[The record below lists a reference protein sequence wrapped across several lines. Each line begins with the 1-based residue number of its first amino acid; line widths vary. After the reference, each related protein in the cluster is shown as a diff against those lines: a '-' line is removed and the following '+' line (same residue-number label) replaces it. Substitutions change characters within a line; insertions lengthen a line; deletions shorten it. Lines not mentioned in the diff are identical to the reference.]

1 MESLKFWKYQSVG
14 NDFVIL
20 HEDCW
25 NSLGKLGLDATRII
39 PLICD
44 RKTGLG
50 ADGVLVVSQLNGEVH
65 LKMFNAD
72 GTEDFCGN
80 GIRCCARQAYD
91 LGWVGE
97 DFGITHFGRRVR
109 CQVDKNHISTDLGFA
124 TYDHRLIPT
133 NAEGELFLADLPMPT
148 GERLQISTLSTGTAH
163 TIIHVPEL
171 PTDDLFFAASPVIE
185 HHPLFPERTSVIWC
199 EVLSDH
205 HLRLR
210 IWERGVG
217 ETLGC
222 GTGSAAAAADWM
234 RRNGSGGRIDITSK
248 GGKLTVSADQWD
260 CPLTISGVAEE
271 VFSGHLHADLIQKAK
286 NLGPVA
292 AVVDGGTSRLLV

>member
-109 CQVDKNHISTDLGFA
+109 CQVDKNSISTDLGFA

-148 GERLQISTLSTGTAH
+148 GCFGAPPTRCRQGDSGALAGCHSRACEHALYAVKQTKPLGLSAIPKLRSLSVG
-163 TIIHVPEL
+163 
-171 PTDDLFFAASPVIE
+171 
-185 HHPLFPERTSVIWC
+185 RTSVH
-199 EVLSDH
+199 E
-205 HLRLR
+205 
-210 IWERGVG
+210 
-217 ETLGC
+217 
-222 GTGSAAAAADWM
+222 
-234 RRNGSGGRIDITSK
+234 
-248 GGKLTVSADQWD
+248 
-260 CPLTISGVAEE
+260 
-271 VFSGHLHADLIQKAK
+271 
-286 NLGPVA
+286 
-292 AVVDGGTSRLLV
+292 